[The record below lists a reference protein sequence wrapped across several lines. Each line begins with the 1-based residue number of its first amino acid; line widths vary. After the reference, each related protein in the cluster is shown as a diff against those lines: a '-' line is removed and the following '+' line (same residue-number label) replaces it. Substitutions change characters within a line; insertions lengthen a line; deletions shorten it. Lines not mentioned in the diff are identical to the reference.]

1 MKGKKQELR
10 DMNIT
15 HISYVNK
22 AANKTRFFL
31 LKAEEEPAFE
41 KEIPIFINKA
51 EEAKKLVYG
60 IVYEPDVV
68 DTQGDFATAEEI
80 EKAAHNFMENA
91 RNIDLQH
98 NFKAGYGSLQE
109 SYIAPAD
116 FKIGETNIK
125 KGAWVIV
132 TKATDEVWESIQKGE
147 ITGYSMGGSAVK
159 TAVEEN
165 KLEKQ
170 EINSD
175 EVKGFFN
182 VVKSFFVKSDN
193 KEVNENIEK
202 AGKSISNSN
211 MEQIQ
216 NAYNALGK
224 LIESVNS
231 KESEETEVNKEDV
244 NQIVK
249 AAVEEA
255 VKPLNERLASLEGT
269 STEVAK
275 AEEVTK
281 AEEIRQIV
289 KSTIEAALNPVNE
302 RLSRVEKAK
311 GISNQI
317 TEPDEIKK
325 SNNTWVGLD
334 I

>member
-31 LKAEEEPAFE
+31 L
-41 KEIPIFINKA
+41 KA

-98 NFKAGYGSLQE
+98 NFKAGYGTLQE

-159 TAVEEN
+159 IAVEED
-165 KLEKQ
+165 KVEKQ
-170 EINSD
+170 ENNSD
-175 EVKGFFN
+175 EVKGFFD
-182 VVKSFFVKSDN
+182 VVKSFFVKADN
-193 KEVNENIEK
+193 KEINENIEK

-231 KESEETEVNKEDV
+231 KESEETELNKEDV
-244 NQIVK
+244 TQIVK
-249 AAVEEA
+249 SAVEEA
-255 VKPLNERLASLEGT
+255 VKPLNERLASLEGG
-269 STEVAK
+269 STGV
-275 AEEVTK
+275 
-281 AEEIRQIV
+281 
-289 KSTIEAALNPVNE
+289 
-302 RLSRVEKAK
+302 
-311 GISNQI
+311 
-317 TEPDEIKK
+317 KK
-325 SNNTWVGLD
+325 SRGSYQSRRNKANSKVSN
-334 I
+334 